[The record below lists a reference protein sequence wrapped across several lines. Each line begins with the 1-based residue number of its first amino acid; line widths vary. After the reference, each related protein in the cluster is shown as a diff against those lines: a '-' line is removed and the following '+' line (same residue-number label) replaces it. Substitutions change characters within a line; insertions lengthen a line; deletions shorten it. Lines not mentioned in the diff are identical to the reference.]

1 MGGGGAKNTTST
13 VNQTTSNIPAYAQP
27 YYMGL
32 MNSAQAVTDI
42 TKPPPVYGQTA
53 TLGADGKYTYAAAPA
68 PYDWATSGQ
77 RIQGFTPEQVTL
89 QKNILGQQ
97 MPGQF
102 QEGASLASKAGLG
115 ALSAGQ
121 YNPNQF
127 SSQQIGQPNLQQYS
141 MQQPRDVQAQRV
153 QAQNM
158 QAAQTDYNPNLNYY
172 QMQGP
177 GSFGSTQAQQFM
189 SPYMQNVVDVQ
200 KQQAIR
206 DAQQGQL
213 SANLGAVR
221 QGTYGGARQ
230 LLAGTERERNLG
242 TQLGSIQAQGQQQA
256 FQNAQQQFNAEQGLQ
271 QQAGQ
276 QNLQANLGVQN
287 LGTQTGL
294 QTALANL
301 TNEQQARVN
310 NQALDFQSQGMNA
323 ENALRAAL
331 ANQQMSFNVGQQ
343 NLNAALSTQQL
354 GTQTGMQALLAN
366 QQTNLEAQRL
376 AEQSR
381 QFGSQQGLA
390 GLAQANQSAQ
400 TLGNLG
406 SAQQQAQQALNQQQQ
421 SVAAQEQALKQ
432 QYLDTSYQD
441 YLRELNYPAEQ
452 MKLYSSLLQGVPMG
466 PNQTQTISAPGPSL
480 GAQLMGTGL
489 TALSAY
495 NMAKP

>member
-1 MGGGGAKNTTST
+1 MGTNTTYST
-13 VNQTTSNIPAYAQP
+13 VNQTTGLPAYAQP

-77 RIQGFTPEQVTL
+77 RIAGFTPQQQQV
-89 QKNILGQQ
+89 QQNILGQQ

-102 QEGASLASKAGLG
+102 QQGANLASQAGLG
-115 ALSAGQ
+115 ALNAGQ
-121 YNPNQF
+121 YTAGQF
-127 SSQQIGQPNLQQYS
+127 NAQ

-189 SPYMQNVVDVQ
+189 SPYMQSVVDVQ

-256 FQNAQQQFNAEQGLQ
+256 FQNAQQQFNAEQALQ

-276 QNLQANLGVQN
+276 QNLLANLGVQN
-287 LGTQTGL
+287 LGTETGL
-294 QTALANL
+294 RTALANL

-343 NLNAALSTQQL
+343 NLNAT
-354 GTQTGMQALLAN
+354 LAN
-366 QQTNLEAQRL
+366 QA
-376 AEQSR
+376 AGEQSR
-381 QFGSQQGLA
+381 QFGAKQGLA
-390 GLAQANQSAQ
+390 ALAQANESAQ

-406 SAQQQAQQALNQQQQ
+406 SAQQQAQLAMYGQQQG
-421 SVAAQEQALKQ
+421 VAAQEQALKQ

-441 YLRELNYPAEQ
+441 YLRQLNYPEEQ
-452 MKLYSSLLQGVPMG
+452 LKLYSNLLQGLPVAADR
-466 PNQTQTISAPGPSL
+466 TQTSSAPGPSV
-480 GAQLMGTGL
+480 GSQIMGTGL